1 MFLLFITIER
11 KIMLHKNILLCIV
24 ILLAVLCF
32 AGCAPSLPKGMPPIY
47 PCTITLTQ
55 EGVPL
60 VGASVA
66 LIPEDTT
73 LTFTFAGATTSSGSV
88 EMYSHGKYRGI
99 PAGKYK
105 LIVTKNTH
113 EIQNEK
119 IWTVSLVDVQYCNS
133 DTSPLQVDIAKTKNQ
148 FTFEL
153 GKAVKIQTSPA
164 QLLKHYYGTPD
175 EDK

>member
-1 MFLLFITIER
+1 
-11 KIMLHKNILLCIV
+11 MLHKNTLRLIILLT
-24 ILLAVLCF
+24 AFCF

-60 VGASVA
+60 EGASVA

-73 LTFTFAGATTSSGSV
+73 LTFVFAGATTSSGSV
-88 EMYSHGKYRGI
+88 EMYSHGKHRGV

-105 LIVTKNTH
+105 LTVIKNDH
-113 EIQNEK
+113 EIQNKK
-119 IWTVSLVDVQYCNS
+119 IWTVSLVDVQYCKP
-133 DTSPLQVDIAKTKNQ
+133 DTSPLQVEIAETKNK

-153 GKAVKIQTSPA
+153 GKAVRTQTSPA
-164 QLLKHYYGTPD
+164 RSLREYFGTPD

>member
-1 MFLLFITIER
+1 
-11 KIMLHKNILLCIV
+11 MLHKNILSFTI
-24 ILLAVLCF
+24 ILLTALCF

-60 VGASVA
+60 KGASVA

-73 LTFTFAGATTSSGSV
+73 LNFTFAGTTTSSGNI

-105 LIVTKNTH
+105 LVVTKKAN

-119 IWTVSLVDVQYCNS
+119 IWTVSLVDVKYTNP
-133 DTSPLQVDIAKTKNQ
+133 DTSPLQVDIAKKKNE

-153 GKAVKIQTSPA
+153 GQSVKIQISPA
-164 QLLKHYYGTPD
+164 QTLKQYYGTPD

>member
-1 MFLLFITIER
+1 
-11 KIMLHKNILLCIV
+11 MLYKNTLPFV
-24 ILLAVLCF
+24 ILSAVFYFC
-32 AGCAPSLPKGMPPIY
+32 GCAPSLPKGMPPLY

-60 VGASVA
+60 EGASVA

-73 LTFTFAGATTSSGSV
+73 LTFVFAGATTSAGNV
-88 EMYSHGKYRGI
+88 EMYSHGKHRGV

-105 LIVTKNTH
+105 LIVTKNDK

-119 IWTVSLVDVQYCNS
+119 IWEVSLVDIQYTTP
-133 DTSPLQVDIAKTKNQ
+133 DKSPLQVEIAKKKNK
-148 FTFEL
+148 FDFEL
-153 GKAVKIQTSPA
+153 GKAVRIQTSQA
-164 QLLKHYYGTPD
+164 RTLKEYYGPPD

>member
-1 MFLLFITIER
+1 MS
-11 KIMLHKNILLCIV
+11 HKNTLHLHFV

-32 AGCAPSLPKGMPPIY
+32 SGCAPSLPEGMPPIY
-47 PCTITLTQ
+47 PCSITLTQ

-60 VGASVA
+60 EGASAA

-73 LTFTFAGATTSSGSV
+73 LTFVFAGATTSDGSV
-88 EMYSHGKYRGI
+88 EMYSHGKHRGV

-105 LIVTKNTH
+105 LIVTKNDH

-119 IWTVSLVDVQYCNS
+119 IWDVSLVDVKYTKP
-133 DTSPLQVDIAKTKNQ
+133 DTSPLQVEIADKKNK

-153 GKAVKIQTSPA
+153 GKAVRIQTSPA
-164 QLLKHYYGTPD
+164 QTLKQYYGTPD